1 MNSKFF
7 LVSMKPWAY
16 DKEGDITL
24 FSFCDFCLFELIFL
38 SVNEYFPNGLKSK
51 GHFGFSYQLLLK
63 LPKVRRKKNTK
74 HDFRAFFFS
83 TLKIFETFQT
93 QKKILVSTL
102 INVSEQFQYFR
113 SSTFFVKIAT
123 NYKTGSK
130 HAIAIPL
137 HQVYCLTCIYGF
149 MKFYCPKVAGP

>member
-1 MNSKFF
+1 MREVKKRRKKNKNAKSYCNCSLNQKVKLAMNSKFF

-74 HDFRAFFFS
+74 HDFRAFFFFHF
-83 TLKIFETFQT
+83 KNF
-93 QKKILVSTL
+93 
-102 INVSEQFQYFR
+102 
-113 SSTFFVKIAT
+113 
-123 NYKTGSK
+123 
-130 HAIAIPL
+130 
-137 HQVYCLTCIYGF
+137 
-149 MKFYCPKVAGP
+149 